1 MISGCRVIFVPSF
14 LSLYDHLVKRKLVTA
29 HRVATYVLVVPVPDC
44 LFFISVLEVDC
55 DL

>member
-1 MISGCRVIFVPSF
+1 MITT
-14 LSLYDHLVKRKLVTA
+14 SLGEEEACHLA